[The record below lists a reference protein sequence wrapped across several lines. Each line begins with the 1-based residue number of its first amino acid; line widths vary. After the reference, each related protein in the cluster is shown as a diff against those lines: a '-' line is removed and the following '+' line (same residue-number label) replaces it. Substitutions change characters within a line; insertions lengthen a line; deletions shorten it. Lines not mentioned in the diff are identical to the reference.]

1 MLSPETVR
9 LEQIKGHMETLIPEL
24 GKRAR
29 TVGEAG
35 LTSQDLQRLA
45 DAELFNILKPAAF
58 GGLELPWGSH
68 LAFGRTLAATCAPSA
83 WFVSV
88 IGGNASLLTRM
99 SPAAQADVWGG
110 NRIGLVSV
118 APIHATAML
127 KSEGAGYRL
136 TGTWRYVEGAA
147 LVDWILVAVCMPDN
161 VDGYALIP
169 SDAFE
174 STPAD
179 HLGGLRGVGVYELSL
194 RDSSVPA
201 HRLFDAK
208 ELFGNGETSSAVLPY
223 WEFQVLAPLLGCAEG
238 AYHNY
243 TSSTRKRVGGT
254 TNAAVARFTQVQQ
267 RLAEVS
273 ARIKSAR
280 LLYEESMHLL
290 ASRRVERKE
299 LTREEELELARDR
312 SFIARLCQT
321 AIRDLVQQMG
331 AIGIAEFNPIQ
342 RQYRDIHAMAT
353 YHTIRAR
360 HNMAEYGKHE
370 LGIPSHQ
377 APAAPHIAIG

>member
-9 LEQIKGHMETLIPEL
+9 LEQMQGNMETLIPEL

-29 TVGEAG
+29 TIGEAG
-35 LTSQDLQRLA
+35 LTEQDLQLLA
-45 DAELFNILKPAAF
+45 DAELFDILKPAAF

-68 LAFGRTLAATCAPSA
+68 LNLGRKLAATCAPSA
-83 WFVSV
+83 WLVSV
-88 IGGNASLLTRM
+88 TGGNASLVARM
-99 SPAAQADVWGG
+99 SPAAQTDVWGG
-110 NRIGLVSV
+110 KKTGLVSV
-118 APIHATAML
+118 APIYATAML
-127 KSEGAGYRL
+127 QSEGEGYRL
-136 TGTWRYVEGAA
+136 TGTWRYVEAAA

-161 VDGYALIP
+161 VDAYALIP
-169 SDAFE
+169 SEAFE
-174 STPAD
+174 STPAG
-179 HLGGLRGVGVYELSL
+179 HPGGLRGVGVYELSV

-201 HRLFDAK
+201 HRTIGAT
-208 ELFGNGETSSAVLPY
+208 ELFGIGETSSAVLPY

-238 AYHNY
+238 AYQNY

-273 ARIKSAR
+273 ARIKCAR

-290 ASRRVERKE
+290 MSRRVEGKV
-299 LTREEELELARDR
+299 LTREETLELARDR
-312 SFIARLCQT
+312 SFIAGLCQT
-321 AIRDLVQQMG
+321 AIRDLVRQMG
-331 AIGIAEFNPIQ
+331 AIGIAEFNPVQ

-353 YHTIRAR
+353 YHTIRSR
-360 HNMAEYGKHE
+360 YNLAEYGKHE

-377 APAAPHIAIG
+377 APAAPHVAVG